1 MLVISYNKF
10 SLSRLNRNTMYY
22 DKEMANTRRINFV
35 REMCWIRR
43 ILDRHDRSRKSLECH
58 GIKKRHSRHISEPAH
73 VFYFNGVDSV
83 RRHRDL
89 ALWSSSS
96 LANAATATAKNADQ
110 HITRRNVGARTY
122 VLSRRY
128 GGANCNL
135 CLIAIVVGAPRQREL
150 CRRRSFLR
158 FKTFQECHHHSQ
170 TENTMVAPCFS
181 LVQVTSPWI
190 AHRTSL
196 SSICENSKCRSHRR
210 DNTLI

>member
-1 MLVISYNKF
+1 MC
-10 SLSRLNRNTMYY
+10 
-22 DKEMANTRRINFV
+22 RI
-35 REMCWIRR
+35 RC

-58 GIKKRHSRHISEPAH
+58 GIKKRHSRHISEPAR

-83 RRHRDL
+83 GRRRDL
-89 ALWSSSS
+89 ALSWSTSS
-96 LANAATATAKNADQ
+96 LANAATATARNANQ
-110 HITRRNVGARTY
+110 HITRRNIGARTY

-135 CLIAIVVGAPRQREL
+135 CLIAIVVGAPQQREL

-181 LVQVTSPWI
+181 LVQSRLRGSHI
-190 AHRTSL
+190 AHRFYPSAR
-196 SSICENSKCRSHRR
+196 IRSVEVIEVMYWY
-210 DNTLI
+210 N